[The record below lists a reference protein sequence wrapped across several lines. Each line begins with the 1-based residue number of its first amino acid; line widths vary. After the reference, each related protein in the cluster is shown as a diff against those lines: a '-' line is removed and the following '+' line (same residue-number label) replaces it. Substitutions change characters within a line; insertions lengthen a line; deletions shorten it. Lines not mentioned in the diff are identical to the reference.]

1 MDRSRVTQKFRNLLQ
16 VLAFGVAVAGLQYG
30 FQPDRPFAP
39 NLVHSVFVS
48 ATIWAVVDFG
58 RHAFPSSAETGWP
71 APLPAAALVVVAI
84 AAGFLF
90 GNFAAAKVSLAF
102 GLYGEGPV
110 VDRARQLRISM
121 LITLLAS
128 TVATYYFFSRGRSR
142 WLQRKAAE
150 AERLADEARLKLL
163 EAQLEPH
170 MLFNTLA
177 NLRALIGVD
186 AGRAQIM
193 LDHLIAYL
201 RATLS
206 ASRGVTHPLQ
216 SEFERLREYLA
227 LMAVRMGPRLD
238 YALDLPAD
246 LAAQPVPT
254 LLLQPLVENSIR
266 HGLEPNVAGGRIDV
280 RARRDG
286 GDLVLEV
293 QDTGAGFDA
302 SGRDMQQSAEIR
314 GFGLGQVRE
323 RLGTLYGLRG
333 RLDITANAG
342 ADHCGTL
349 ACVRMPLSPREP

>member
-1 MDRSRVTQKFRNLLQ
+1 MLMDAPLPTHRLRNLLQ
-16 VLAFGVAVAGLQYG
+16 VLVFGTAVAGLQYG
-30 FQPDRPFAP
+30 FQPDQPFTP
-39 NLVHSVFVS
+39 NLVHSLFVS
-48 ATIWAVVDFG
+48 VIIWAVVEFG
-58 RHAFPSSAETGWP
+58 RHAFPSSSKTGWP
-71 APLPAAALVVVAI
+71 APVPAAVLVLAAI
-84 AAGFLF
+84 AAGFVL
-90 GNFAAAKVSLAF
+90 GNLAATKVNSAF
-102 GLYGEGPV
+102 GLYAAGRG
-110 VDRARQLRISM
+110 DRGGQLRNSI
-121 LITLLAS
+121 LITLAAG

-142 WLQRKAAE
+142 WLQRQADE
-150 AERLADEARLKLL
+150 AQRLADEARLKLL

-186 AGRAQIM
+186 AERAQQM
-193 LDHLIAYL
+193 LDHIIAYL
-201 RATLS
+201 RATLG
-206 ASRGVTHPLQ
+206 ASRGVTHPLD
-216 SEFERLREYLA
+216 SEFQRLREYLA

-266 HGLEPNVAGGRIDV
+266 HGLEPNVAGGRIGV

-293 QDTGAGFDA
+293 EDTGAGFDA
-302 SGRDMQQSAEIR
+302 ASSNSQPSAETP

-323 RLGTLYGLRG
+323 RLATLYGLRG

-342 ADHCGTL
+342 ADHRGTL
-349 ACVRMPLSPREP
+349 ACVRIPLQP